1 MWFYIFLFGQR
12 NFENNN
18 SEGQDWQSNNLKKYQ
33 TPNNSNFKCSQ
44 SNNMHQLICKYS
56 REVTVATTITTTT
69 ATFTKSR
76 KLSMERS
83 PKSSKSAITTTLT
96 ANEAPISYAT
106 EVDFGIELTSGA
118 VKRKLENNGRFQ
130 PKEKLTKLLSFSS
143 KKWISFLSLL

>member
-1 MWFYIFLFGQR
+1 
-12 NFENNN
+12 
-18 SEGQDWQSNNLKKYQ
+18 
-33 TPNNSNFKCSQ
+33 
-44 SNNMHQLICKYS
+44 MHQLICKYS

-76 KLSMERS
+76 KLSKERS
-83 PKSSKSAITTTLT
+83 PKSSKSEITTTLT

-118 VKRKLENNGRFQ
+118 VKQKLENTGRFQ

-143 KKWISFLSLL
+143 NK